1 MSNDFRSLL
10 STFQAASSGEQ
21 PVASDDASL
30 LEATTQLWR
39 LSQLKT
45 SLNATKQ
52 KDAAPTS
59 KPLFMAICLC
69 IVDDLP
75 HADIWKHWIGNGENA
90 SLYLHAKHP
99 EKVAGEWTR
108 SKLIGIS
115 HAPNWNDV
123 RIVKAMLS
131 LAQEALEDER
141 VTHMYFGTESCLP
154 IVSLQEAL
162 SRIQDG
168 VSYLKHY
175 NKSQASR
182 FEERTCWSPVEQ
194 YVPSEAIYKALPGW
208 GVLCRAHVK
217 AVLEMLPSL
226 EFWKAFESCWA
237 PEEVYFATALS
248 LLGLL
253 NTGTGSK
260 SLVYVEWND
269 RARNEED
276 RAHPRDFSNAF
287 DQGLVDYIREKQG
300 CIFVRKIKHPISLDW
315 WKQCVLGEQGNR
327 GSKRLRNDDFDSRGD
342 DRRHRRRDDD
352 NRRQATRQN
361 GQMST
366 QRYSKTILSS
376 TRYKIELSIIE

>member
-52 KDAAPTS
+52 KDSAPTS

-90 SLYLHAKHP
+90 SLHLHAKHP

-154 IVSLQEAL
+154 VVSLQEAL
-162 SRIQDG
+162 SRIQYG

-237 PEEVYFATALS
+237 PEEVYFSTALS

-253 NTGTGSK
+253 KQVQDK
-260 SLVYVEWND
+260 SLVYTEWND
-269 RARNEED
+269 LARNETD
-276 RAHPRDFSNAF
+276 RAHPLDFSNAF
-287 DQGLVDYIREKQG
+287 AKGLVDCIREKKG
-300 CIFVRKIKHPISLDW
+300 CIFVRKIKKPISLYW
-315 WKQCVLGEQGNR
+315 WKQSVLGEGNR
-327 GSKRLRNDDFDSRGD
+327 GIKRLRDGDNDASGN
-342 DRRHRRRDDD
+342 DRRHRRDDHD
-352 NRRQATRQN
+352 RSNQKRR
-361 GQMST
+361 
-366 QRYSKTILSS
+366 Y
-376 TRYKIELSIIE
+376 